1 MPQFLFLLL
10 QTLHGKHAAYV
21 TKELGLEEMEHAA
34 FDPEVAAAYHEDGLD
49 PEDLGYEADYEEEE
63 SDGAYKRIL
72 PGM

>member
-1 MPQFLFLLL
+1 M
-10 QTLHGKHAAYV
+10 

-63 SDGAYKRIL
+63 ADGTFVKMLTSIHNF
-72 PGM
+72 